1 MEEKIN
7 KQKSEIIKLKEENN
21 ILKEEIGNIKI
32 ITGYNGYIESQ
43 TLSNYSV
50 IINKNEYKIIVEEIK
65 NRLNKSIIS
74 FKKIHQASK
83 DGGEPSIFHSKCD
96 KVSITLLL
104 IKSRNNN
111 RFGGFTSNYWESTN
125 KEEFKDDKNAFVFSL
140 DEKKIY
146 SYKNDGKAIRCYSQ
160 YGPCFGYGPLIGI
173 YGNPISNN
181 KLYSFNYNTSFDV
194 NSNFLTEGL
203 NDYTIDYEV
212 FQILFN

>member
-1 MEEKIN
+1 M
-7 KQKSEIIKLKEENN
+7 
-21 ILKEEIGNIKI
+21 
-32 ITGYNGYIESQ
+32 
-43 TLSNYSV
+43 
-50 IINKNEYKIIVEEIK
+50 IINNNECKIIVEEIK

-74 FKKIHQASK
+74 FKKIYQASK

-96 KVSITLLL
+96 KVSIILLL

-111 RFGGFTSNYWESTN
+111 RFGGFTSNYWETTN
-125 KEEFKDDKNAFVFSL
+125 KEVFKDDRNAFVFSL

-194 NSNFLTEGL
+194 NSNFLTKG
-203 NDYTIDYEV
+203 NSDYAIDYEV

>member
-21 ILKEEIGNIKI
+21 IIKEEIGNIKI

-50 IINKNEYKIIVEEIK
+50 IINNNECKIIVEEIK

-74 FKKIHQASK
+74 FKKIYQASK
-83 DGGEPSIFHSKCD
+83 DGGEQSIFHSKCD
-96 KVSITLLL
+96 KVSIILLL

-146 SYKNDGKAIRCYSQ
+146 SYKNDGKAIRCYIQ